1 MRVLAPGGIERSL
14 GNLPG
19 VDVIRA
25 EGLNV
30 YDVLRHER
38 LVIAKDAVAPLALR
52 LNKAGGEA

>member
-1 MRVLAPGGIERSL
+1 MR
-14 GNLPG
+14 NLPR

-38 LVIAKDAVAPLALR
+38 LVLARDAVAAIEKR
-52 LNKAGGEA
+52 FKSGGEKP

>member
-1 MRVLAPGGIERSL
+1 VVTASAQPQLERSVA
-14 GNLPG
+14 NLPG

-38 LVIAKDAVAPLALR
+38 LVIAKDAVAALAQR
-52 LNKAGGEA
+52 LGKGTDA